1 MRARRT
7 TISILLL
14 LTCSFFLSAQS
25 LVDVAKKEKERRAK
39 LKGKKS
45 IVVTNSVLKKKKIEP
60 AISVQTLESPIQE
73 IPSLSQIPNQ
83 RSLDNI
89 SDQAATEK
97 DQTSF
102 FDVKNLED
110 KRKEANEHVALLT
123 LKMNALWQEFYS
135 MDDMT
140 PRDHIQRQISE
151 TYLQLQKAQN
161 DLESAKKELEE
172 ARTKSRK
179 ANQRK

>member
-1 MRARRT
+1 MNVRRPVT
-7 TISILLL
+7 SIFLL
-14 LTCSFFLSAQS
+14 LTCTFLLSAQS

-45 IVVTNSVLKKKKIEP
+45 ILVTNSILKKKKIEP
-60 AISVQTLESPIQE
+60 AISVQILESPIQE
-73 IPSLSQIPNQ
+73 IPSVSQIPNK
-83 RSLDNI
+83 RSLDNV
-89 SDQAATEK
+89 SNQAPSEK

-102 FDVKNLED
+102 FDIKDLES
-110 KRKEANEHVALLT
+110 KWEEANEYVALLT

-151 TYLQLQKAQN
+151 TYLKLQKAQI
-161 DLESAKKELEE
+161 DAEQAKKEMDE
-172 ARTKSRK
+172 AHRKSK
-179 ANQRK
+179 KN

>member
-1 MRARRT
+1 VNVRRPVT
-7 TISILLL
+7 SIFLL
-14 LTCSFFLSAQS
+14 LTCTFLLSAQS

-45 IVVTNSVLKKKKIEP
+45 ILVTNSILKKKKIEP
-60 AISVQTLESPIQE
+60 AISVQILESPIQE
-73 IPSLSQIPNQ
+73 IPSVSQIPNK
-83 RSLDNI
+83 RSLDNV
-89 SDQAATEK
+89 SNQAPSEK

-102 FDVKNLED
+102 FDIKDLES
-110 KRKEANEHVALLT
+110 KWEEANEYVALLT

-151 TYLQLQKAQN
+151 TYLKLQKAQI
-161 DLESAKKELEE
+161 DAEQAKKEMDE
-172 ARTKSRK
+172 AHRKSK
-179 ANQRK
+179 KN